1 MGVRKDSP
9 ADKAGLRAG
18 DVITRIGKS
27 DIADLQAMTNALR
40 SFAPG
45 DATEIAV
52 QRGDSTLTV
61 HVTFGRR
68 N

>member
-1 MGVRKDSP
+1 
-9 ADKAGLRAG
+9 
-18 DVITRIGKS
+18 
-27 DIADLQAMTNALR
+27 MTHAHR

-52 QRGDSTLTV
+52 QRGDSTVTV
-61 HVTFGRR
+61 QVTFGRR